1 VNFSATIFKAMPEAV
16 PMWLEN
22 VCAKGF
28 MLAWPSSEGIA
39 MKLHEGMPDRMNLIA
54 KPGTMLDEEGG

>member
-1 VNFSATIFKAMPEAV
+1 MPEAV